1 MSRRE
6 DQAYCVASVTYR
18 GETRD
23 LGVFTEFEGGEA
35 TAEDTKVR
43 RGGTRTQKALG
54 GPKSIGNVTIRR
66 DYDLARDH
74 NQIHW
79 LYGGVGAASARVAK
93 WPTDD
98 NDRPY
103 GRPTIYT
110 GVLIGSTQPGHDLE
124 SADVAKLE
132 LEVSCDGDLG

>member
-6 DQAYCVASVTYR
+6 DQAYVTFTVTYR

-23 LGVFTEFEGGEA
+23 LGVFTSLDGGDA
-35 TAEDTKVR
+35 TSDNTKVR
-43 RGGTRTQKALG
+43 RGGTRTRKALG
-54 GPKSIGNVTIRR
+54 GAKDIEDLTIGR

-79 LYGGVGAASARVAK
+79 VFGGVGAARFVASW

-98 NDRPY
+98 NDAPY
-103 GRPTIYT
+103 GRPIIYRGVIT
-110 GVLIGSTQPGHDLE
+110 GCTRPPHDLE
-124 SADVAKLE
+124 SSDVARWEMTL
-132 LEVSCDGDLG
+132 SCDGEIS